1 MIVGQQNVTGMQIG
15 KKESGDE
22 DLMEVGL
29 EDGFGQTR
37 AVDVEKGNGVESSYS
52 RPLYE
57 VFVLKT
63 H

>member
-1 MIVGQQNVTGMQIG
+1 
-15 KKESGDE
+15 
-22 DLMEVGL
+22 MEVGL
-29 EDGFGQTR
+29 EDGFGQAR